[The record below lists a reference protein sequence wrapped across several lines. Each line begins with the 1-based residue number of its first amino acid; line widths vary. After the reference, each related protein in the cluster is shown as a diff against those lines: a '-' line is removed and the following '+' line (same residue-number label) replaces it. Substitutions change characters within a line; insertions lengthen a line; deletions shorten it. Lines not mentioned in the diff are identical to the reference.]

1 MKLRVKIQNRTYE
14 VEVGDLL
21 ARPIKATIDGQV
33 FEVWPEEAAS
43 QPAETQSPGAAP
55 AMPAPT
61 AATVQAPVTSGAVLA
76 PIPGVIISIEVK
88 PGDRVEHGTTL
99 CILEAMKMKNAIR
112 ATRAGK
118 IGSVQINVGETVRHS
133 QVLMEFADE

>member
-21 ARPIKATIDGQV
+21 ARPIKATIDGEV
-33 FEVWPEEAAS
+33 FEVWPEDAAS
-43 QPAETQSPGAAP
+43 QPGESLTASPAP
-55 AMPAPT
+55 AIPAPT
-61 AATVQAPVTSGAVLA
+61 AERVPAPTTSGAVVA
-76 PIPGVIISIEVK
+76 PIPGVIISINVK
-88 PGDRVEHGTTL
+88 PGDVVEHGTTL

-118 IGSVQINVGETVRHS
+118 IGTVQIQVGETVRHN
-133 QVLMEFADE
+133 QVLMDFAD

>member
-33 FEVWPEEAAS
+33 FEVWPEEAAN
-43 QPAETQSPGAAP
+43 QPVETQTPSAAP
-55 AMPAPT
+55 P
-61 AATVQAPVTSGAVLA
+61 VNAPVVETAPAAAGNGAILA
-76 PIPGVIISIEVK
+76 PIPGVIISIQVK
-88 PGDRVEHGTTL
+88 PGDAVEHGTTL

-118 IGSVQINVGETVRHS
+118 IGTVQITVGETVRHN
-133 QVLMEFADE
+133 QVLMEFAD

>member
-21 ARPIKATIDGQV
+21 SRPIKATIDGQV

-43 QPAETQSPGAAP
+43 QPAAVLPAAPAP
-55 AMPAPT
+55 AMPAPV
-61 AATVQAPVTSGAVLA
+61 AQAVQAAVSSGAVLA
-76 PIPGVIISIEVK
+76 PIPGVIISINVK
-88 PGDRVEHGTTL
+88 PGDTVEHGTTL
-99 CILEAMKMKNAIR
+99 CVLEAMKMKNAIR

-118 IGSVQINVGETVRHS
+118 IGAVQISVGETVRHN
-133 QVLMEFADE
+133 QVLIEFAD

>member
-14 VEVGDLL
+14 VEVGDLH

-33 FEVWPEEAAS
+33 FDVWPEEAAS
-43 QPAETQSPGAAP
+43 QSTETQIQSAAP
-55 AMPAPT
+55 P
-61 AATVQAPVTSGAVLA
+61 VSAPVIETAPAAAGNGAVMA

-88 PGDRVEHGTTL
+88 PGDAVEHGTTL

-118 IGSVQINVGETVRHS
+118 IGTVQITVGETVRHN
-133 QVLMEFADE
+133 QILMEFAD

>member
-21 ARPIKATIDGQV
+21 ARPIQATIDGQV

-43 QPAETQSPGAAP
+43 QAVEAP
-55 AMPAPT
+55 AYDTATALPAPT
-61 AATVQAPVTSGAVLA
+61 VETAPAPAGSKAVVA
-76 PIPGVIISIEVK
+76 PIPGVIVSIEVK
-88 PGDRVEHGTTL
+88 PGDVIEHGQTL

-118 IGSVQINVGETVRHS
+118 IGAVHISVGETVRHN
-133 QVLMEFADE
+133 QALIDFAEE